1 MSRCSNIAPI
11 LVREMPPE
19 CMMTWISILAA
30 LILFFSFI
38 GGLKEG
44 AIKNFFSLITLII
57 AIPLTGVSYRL
68 LANILSFLPGE
79 NWENFVGFFVTLTLI
94 SIVLHFVLLLPRKL
108 TQKIWNKGI
117 LFRLIGGALNVI
129 NVAIGMVVFTLLVQ
143 AYPII
148 GWLEQ
153 VVTGSSVL
161 TWLVVHLSFVQAMLP
176 EIFQTD
182 VFHITLRLLD

>member
-1 MSRCSNIAPI
+1 MIWVNIVA
-11 LVREMPPE
+11 V
-19 CMMTWISILAA
+19 

-44 AIKNFFSLITLII
+44 AAKSFFSLVALLI
-57 AIPLTGVSYRL
+57 AIPLTGVSYYL

-79 NWENFVGFFVTLTLI
+79 SWQNFVGFFVTLALI
-94 SIVLHFVLLLPRKL
+94 SIVLHFALFLPRKL
-108 TQKIWNKGI
+108 TQKVWNKGV
-117 LFRLIGGALNVI
+117 LFRLTGGTLNI
-129 NVAIGMVVFTLLVQ
+129 FNAAIGLVVFTLLLQ

-148 GWLEQ
+148 GWLER

-176 EIFQTD
+176 KIFQD
-182 VFHITLRLLD
+182 AAITVATVPVLSFVGKAVI